1 MRSTP
6 SLDVQHRHV
15 SVVESVGRVL
25 RSHGRFGSAAAHATA
40 EARLAC
46 VRRPRMAPRQETR
59 NAHVGLLT
67 KIFGNRE
74 DGELIADEGSEQSVE
89 SSKMHEPDDKAQSQ
103 PAEVSADTG
112 AAEEPAATPD
122 SPAKRPVTT
131 RAAIRNQ
138 PPRARAARRSSGTA
152 EPRDLSTTVP
162 RPPAQ
167 RLDAAS
173 RRQLAPESSVV
184 RNLQPGGKPA
194 TPLASSTFA
203 RASTRGTPVKPS
215 GVDAAPAS
223 VVPSLSD
230 AREQAD
236 DSEEIYV
243 SDQLEALEAADD
255 LDASDDLIIDEDEDE
270 ETSTSISAWGVLGAS
285 GAPPAG
291 ADGVGPRPESA
302 ESTDPIDV
310 QHAGSPSE
318 TSRPN
323 PDRIRMPNDMNTP
336 KQTLVEAGTEFKGT
350 LKSSC
355 PVAVNGTIDGD
366 IDAPTLN
373 ITRTGSILGNVK
385 AKTLR
390 SQGTLS
396 GNVDADEVFL
406 SGAVRSKTF
415 IKTRRLEMK
424 LGSLEQSQLEVTFG
438 NCDIEPTDV
447 S

>member
-1 MRSTP
+1 M
-6 SLDVQHRHV
+6 
-15 SVVESVGRVL
+15 
-25 RSHGRFGSAAAHATA
+25 
-40 EARLAC
+40 
-46 VRRPRMAPRQETR
+46 
-59 NAHVGLLT
+59 GLLT

-74 DGELIADEGSEQSVE
+74 DGELIADESSEESVE
-89 SSKMHEPDDKAQSQ
+89 SSEMQEPDDKAQSQ

-112 AAEEPAATPD
+112 AVEGQTGTPET
-122 SPAKRPVTT
+122 PAKRPVTT
-131 RAAIRNQ
+131 RAVARNQ
-138 PPRARAARRSSGTA
+138 PPRARAARRGSGA
-152 EPRDLSTTVP
+152 PEPRDLSTTVP

-167 RLDAAS
+167 RLDAAA

-184 RNLQPGGKPA
+184 RSLPPGAKPA
-194 TPLASSTFA
+194 PHLGSSTFA
-203 RASTRGTPVKPS
+203 RATARSTPVKPS
-215 GVDAAPAS
+215 GADGAPAR

-230 AREQAD
+230 ERDQAD
-236 DSEEIYV
+236 DSEEIDV
-243 SDQLEALEAADD
+243 SDQLEALEELATADD

-270 ETSTSISAWGVLGAS
+270 ETSTSISAWGAVGGS
-285 GAPPAG
+285 GAPPADSVPRD
-291 ADGVGPRPESA
+291 DGVDPGPDSA
-302 ESTDPIDV
+302 GSSEQLDAQPPS
-310 QHAGSPSE
+310 SPSE
-318 TSRPN
+318 SSRPN
-323 PDRIRMPNDMNTP
+323 PDSIRMPNDMTPP

-373 ITRTGSILGNVK
+373 IARTGSILGNVK